1 MGGLLGESKGTVQGG
16 GGGRGVIPKGGYSGG
31 AHWVGAKEGYSEG
44 GPSGEFKGKVQG
56 GVHLR

>member
-1 MGGLLGESKGTVQGG
+1 M
-16 GGGRGVIPKGGYSGG
+16 IPKGGYSGG

-56 GVHLR
+56 GGVHLR